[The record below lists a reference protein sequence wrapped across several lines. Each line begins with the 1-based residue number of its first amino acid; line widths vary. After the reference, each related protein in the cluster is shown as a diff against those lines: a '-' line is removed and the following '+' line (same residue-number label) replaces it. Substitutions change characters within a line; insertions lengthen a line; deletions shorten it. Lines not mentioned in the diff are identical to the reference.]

1 MKRSIHW
8 LATIAGAL
16 FICAV
21 AQVGVA
27 SAAPAEPKSAE
38 ELLDR
43 VEQTLKDLPAYSCDF
58 DISIDVEVGG
68 KKQHVDS
75 KFDVKIAKPD
85 RWAIVKEEGPIGGT
99 SISDGKNETTY
110 FPMLE
115 AYVVKPLPA
124 EGEEAAE
131 EMQIPAMIL
140 GPAGQVKAFQGV
152 DLKKTLLDGVTESKL
167 AGEETIDGQE
177 CWKCEFKQ
185 EGLNWAL
192 WVTKEDQPKPIRAV
206 AKPDYSATPGAPAD
220 MSMTAQI
227 DLTNFNL
234 EPKFTDADFTF
245 TPPEDAKKVKSL
257 ADAMPG
263 AGPRPPH
270 ELLGKDA
277 PDFEVDVL
285 DGETFKLEDVI
296 GKKVV
301 MLDFWATWCGPCV
314 AALPQISAAAE
325 ELKEKDV
332 IFYAV
337 NLRESAEDVKAFL
350 EEQKLDVPVL
360 LDAEGEV
367 GDLYKAA
374 AIPQTVL
381 IGKDGRVQVVHVG
394 FGGDVKQQLIDEVT
408 GILEGKDLAQ
418 ETLDKWEEDQKA
430 AQAEEEDDAA
440 NEEDE
445 VEVEVE
451 EAAK

>member
-1 MKRSIHW
+1 MKLSTCW
-8 LATIAGAL
+8 LATMAAL
-16 FICAV
+16 LLVC
-21 AQVGVA
+21 GVVRTNFV

-38 ELLDR
+38 ELIDR

-58 DISIDVEVGG
+58 DIAIDVEAGG
-68 KKQHVDS
+68 KKQHVDAE
-75 KFDVKIAKPD
+75 FDVKVAKPN
-85 RWAIVKEEGPIGGT
+85 RWAIVKQQGPIGGT
-99 SISDGKNETTY
+99 SISDGKDETTY

-124 EGEEAAE
+124 EGEEAAP
-131 EMQIPAMIL
+131 EMQLPPMIL
-140 GPAGQVKAFQGV
+140 GPAAQVKAFQGI

-167 AGEETIDGQE
+167 VGEEKIDGQE

-185 EGLNWAL
+185 EALTWEL
-192 WVTKEDQPKPIRAV
+192 WVTKGDQPLPIRVV
-206 AKPDYSATPGAPAD
+206 AKPDYSATPGAPPG

-227 DLTNFNL
+227 NLTNFNL
-234 EPKFTDADFTF
+234 EPKFNDADFTF
-245 TPPEDAKKVKSL
+245 TPPEGAKKVKSL

-270 ELLGKDA
+270 ELVGKAA
-277 PDFEVDVL
+277 PEFEIDVL
-285 DGETFKLEDVI
+285 DGEAFKLQDVI

-314 AALPQISAAAE
+314 AALPHISAAAE
-325 ELKEKDV
+325 ELKDKDV

-337 NLRESAEDVKAFL
+337 NLRETPEDVKAFL

-360 LDAEGEV
+360 LDAEGKV

-394 FGGDVKQQLIDEVT
+394 FGGDVKQKLIDEIT
-408 GILEGKDLAQ
+408 DILAGKDLAQ
-418 ETLDKWEEDQKA
+418 ETLDKWDEDQKA
-430 AQAEEEDDAA
+430 AEAEEERDAA
-440 NEEDE
+440 EGEK
-445 VEVEVE
+445 E
-451 EAAK
+451 EAAGKVEQ